1 MFLIFSHIESIAALM
16 CCHKLRSSSF
26 EPGQEI
32 LIMLLTE
39 ICSKWL
45 GKWHGTFE
53 VFKKLWTTTEIWI
66 PNQTH
71 LMRTLAQTQF
81 LCKPESGSRPSW
93 SGFTCLV
100 GHDKVLKESTVPL
113 TEIPERNP
121 QCLKRCWMWWSLKEL
136 FNPSKAKQMVQFSDL
151 VPKRDGSIQC
161 CIDIHWVAVHGPW
174 LVFRALGQIIESVL
188 LPQFYI
194 NAFLSQD
201 YTNNSADSHPWGLDL
216 NRPVF
221 FIVSSTLL
229 FELAIWNG
237 M

>member
-1 MFLIFSHIESIAALM
+1 MHTVCMFLIFSHIESIAALL
-16 CCHKLRSSSF
+16 CCHKLKSSSF

-39 ICSKWL
+39 MCSKWL

-100 GHDKVLKESTVPL
+100 GHDKVLKESAVPL

-121 QCLKRCWMWWSLKEL
+121 QCLKRCWM
-136 FNPSKAKQMVQFSDL
+136 SKANGAVQWFST
-151 VPKRDGSIQC
+151 KEGWK
-161 CIDIHWVAVHGPW
+161 H
-174 LVFRALGQIIESVL
+174 SVL
-188 LPQFYI
+188 HR
-194 NAFLSQD
+194 
-201 YTNNSADSHPWGLDL
+201 HPLGC
-216 NRPVF
+216 
-221 FIVSSTLL
+221 SSWV
-229 FELAIWNG
+229 LAGFRSPWANHWICSFTSVLYKCFSEPRLHKQ
-237 M
+237 